1 MRTNRFE
8 VFSTSIHQ
16 VIRAVQQLKTR
27 KMAQYDLKGTGALC
41 LCQLFDSKEGLS
53 AAELARQAQI
63 DKAQVS
69 RCISD
74 LTARGFV
81 YRDDREGRR
90 YKQKYRLT
98 EEGLSAAADI
108 SGEFGRIQNA
118 MERNL
123 TTEELSAFF
132 ATLQKLCRNFEEL
145 LEESDKPAQ

>member
-16 VIRAVQQLKTR
+16 VIRAVQQLKSR
-27 KMAQYDLKGTGALC
+27 KIAQYDLKGTGALC
-41 LCQLFDSKEGLS
+41 LCQLFESEDGLS
-53 AAELARQAQI
+53 AAELARLAQI

-69 RCISD
+69 RCVGE
-74 LTARGFV
+74 LTARGFI

-98 EEGLSAAADI
+98 EEGHAVAADV

-118 MERNL
+118 LE
-123 TTEELSAFF
+123 TDVTPEELSAFF
-132 ATLQKLCRNFEEL
+132 VTLQKLCGNFEEL
-145 LEESDKPAQ
+145 LEQCESEK